1 MQKSGDVGTV
11 TEDGNGT
18 VIVADLAN
26 PADQRTEAGG
36 IHELHSTQVHD
47 ETGLFAELGERFTEL
62 GDRIGIELALG
73 AELDVVGPLGTSDT
87 DLKHGRMV
95 TPVWAR
101 RHAPC
106 RRLRTVGD
114 MGPPCTL
121 RSVPNILLATDSDA
135 LADEIEAAVAG
146 THLLHRVRA
155 GIDVVPAIGEVD
167 PALVLLDLQIGNMG
181 GVAACLAVRQREEMG
196 DLDERPVLLLLDR
209 DVDLF
214 LANEARADGHLVK
227 PLDAFAVMR
236 AVESAIS
243 QEPSSA

>member
-1 MQKSGDVGTV
+1 MGDPGTACTIRAV
-11 TEDGNGT
+11 T
-18 VIVADLAN
+18 
-26 PADQRTEAGG
+26 
-36 IHELHSTQVHD
+36 
-47 ETGLFAELGERFTEL
+47 
-62 GDRIGIELALG
+62 
-73 AELDVVGPLGTSDT
+73 
-87 DLKHGRMV
+87 
-95 TPVWAR
+95 
-101 RHAPC
+101 
-106 RRLRTVGD
+106 
-114 MGPPCTL
+114 
-121 RSVPNILLATDSDA
+121 NILLATDSDA
-135 LADEIEAAVAG
+135 LADEVEAAVAG

-155 GIDVVPAIGEVD
+155 GVDVVPAIGEVD

-227 PLDAFAVMR
+227 PLDAFAIMR